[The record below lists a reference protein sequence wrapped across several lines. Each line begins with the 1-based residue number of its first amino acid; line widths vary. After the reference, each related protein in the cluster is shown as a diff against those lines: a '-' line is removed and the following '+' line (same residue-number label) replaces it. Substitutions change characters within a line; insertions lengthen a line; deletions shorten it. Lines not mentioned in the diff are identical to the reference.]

1 MPRRAGPISGL
12 ARARSFLSL
21 FRLLMSWDS
30 LGTANFAD
38 VHRTTDCVPSS
49 AEPLVQVCG
58 SCLRDPPPP
67 LELQSKFVRRQSTRR
82 GDDISRA
89 MCQIIAQNMWRWI
102 PTLLVQMTTLPV
114 KANISNLLGS
124 LASKP
129 LDDDVQE
136 QLGRI
141 QSIINSYITGELPPH
156 YEDSLNIA
164 VAALSSNKPNV
175 LLAQTILWDLEY
187 YRIKSG
193 SFLGRLLAITT
204 GGWPMITA
212 GLGMI
217 STGIIYTL
225 AWAIIVVFNHYPPF
239 MWSGGPELATAILFG
254 ILGGSVSILTR
265 IRSPADLQKLNPISL
280 FLNCFFK
287 PLVGATFAAVIYC
300 MLATG
305 IFASVVTERFTGD
318 RAYLYVLFAAVV
330 GFVAGFSERFA
341 ADAIGGVE
349 ATINKRRE

>member
-1 MPRRAGPISGL
+1 
-12 ARARSFLSL
+12 
-21 FRLLMSWDS
+21 
-30 LGTANFAD
+30 
-38 VHRTTDCVPSS
+38 
-49 AEPLVQVCG
+49 
-58 SCLRDPPPP
+58 
-67 LELQSKFVRRQSTRR
+67 
-82 GDDISRA
+82 
-89 MCQIIAQNMWRWI
+89 
-102 PTLLVQMTTLPV
+102 MTTLPV
-114 KANISNLLGS
+114 KTNMLTSLNN

-129 LDDDVQE
+129 LYDDVQE

-141 QSIINSYITGELPPH
+141 QSLISCVSTIALPPN
-156 YEDSLNIA
+156 YEESLNIA
-164 VAALSSNKPNV
+164 ISALSSNKPNL

-187 YRIKSG
+187 YQMKSG
-193 SFLGRLLAITT
+193 YFLGALLAKLT

-212 GLGMI
+212 GMGMI
-217 STGIIYTL
+217 TAGIIYTV
-225 AWAIIVVFNHYPPF
+225 AWIFIVSLNHYPPF

-265 IRSPADLQKLNPISL
+265 IRSPADLQKINPISL

-318 RAYLYVLFAAVV
+318 RAYLFVLFAAVV

-349 ATINKRRE
+349 ASIGKRKE